1 MTHVLFQHL
10 CSNQADFHAAAAAH
24 DPNQQRSGHAFKGFQ
39 ELPAGDYFFSF
50 IPASQK
56 VNVRNGQSMVGC
68 YGHCWFEST
77 GAQTRC
83 HGFSIEVSKSKSI
96 FGNDCSEFDISLAPI
111 FRFQCFWSLFWFC
124 VCFLPQKGRNW
135 SYFCQVL
142 SMWTKTSVF
151 APWQV
156 VGLHMD
162 TLSAA
167 VQLCLTP
174 NPQTSCILEVRSLQ
188 KPTLVWM
195 Q

>member
-1 MTHVLFQHL
+1 
-10 CSNQADFHAAAAAH
+10 
-24 DPNQQRSGHAFKGFQ
+24 
-39 ELPAGDYFFSF
+39 
-50 IPASQK
+50 
-56 VNVRNGQSMVGC
+56 MVGC
-68 YGHCWFEST
+68 YGHCWFQST

-83 HGFSIEVSKSKSI
+83 HGFSIEVSKPVSI
-96 FGNDCSEFDISLAPI
+96 FGNDCSEFDISLALI
-111 FRFQCFWSLFWFC
+111 LRFQCFWSLFWFC

-135 SYFCQVL
+135 SYFYQVP

-167 VQLCLTP
+167 VQLRLTP
-174 NPQTSCILEVRSLQ
+174 NPQTSCILEVRSPQ

-195 Q
+195 QRNLATTETLILHVSNMETVTMPAPLSTPVMKSSQRTPLCRVPSPKNPLIITHFPFW